1 MYSGTASRNDVMTKN
16 SERILGII
24 ERADCHPTAE
34 DIYQEIS
41 ASESRMVRATVYNN
55 LNALCRAGRV
65 RRVVL
70 EGQPDRFDKTVRH
83 DHLVCSSCGR
93 ITDLYLEDLTQMIEE
108 QCGIRISSYDLTIS
122 YQCPECQAKVI

>member
-1 MYSGTASRNDVMTKN
+1 MTKN
-16 SERILGII
+16 SEKILEVI

-34 DIYQEIS
+34 DIYREIR
-41 ASESRMVRATVYNN
+41 ASESKMVMATVYNN
-55 LNALCRAGRV
+55 LNALCRAGKV

-83 DHLVCSSCGR
+83 DHLVCSCCGR
-93 ITDLYLEDLTQMIEE
+93 ITDLYLEDLTEMIEA

-122 YQCPECQAKVI
+122 YRCADCQEKAG